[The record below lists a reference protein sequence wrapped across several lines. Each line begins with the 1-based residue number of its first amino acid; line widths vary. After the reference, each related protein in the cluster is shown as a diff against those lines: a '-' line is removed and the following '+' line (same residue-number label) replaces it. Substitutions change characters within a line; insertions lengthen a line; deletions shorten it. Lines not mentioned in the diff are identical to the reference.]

1 MKPVEIEFLIK
12 NLTKK
17 SLDEISSDV
26 GRVGKDG
33 KESAGTVSA
42 EFQKLQQQSRV
53 LKDVISGLEAKVSE
67 LRAMEAGGP
76 DMDQKDNIASIEALE
91 AKIKELQLQ
100 LKQLEETAES
110 VKVVPPEMQQAKS
123 QYNGLHMSI
132 QQIAREMPSLA
143 MGPQMFF
150 LAISNNLP
158 VFTDE
163 LARARKEY
171 DELVKAGKKG
181 TPVWKQVLGS
191 LFSWQT
197 ALTTGIML
205 LVMYGDEIIDWTKSL
220 FGAKNGVDALTK
232 AMQEKNEVEKEAH
245 AISIRT
251 RTELD
256 NTLREIKD
264 FTGTKEQEKA
274 KVDELNQKYGDAFG
288 TYKTLSE
295 WYDVLIQKGNAY
307 VSSLFMQAKAQ
318 SYIQKA
324 VEADEKANDIRSKG
338 KEEYRPFWGAGGKA
352 YMFFGG
358 GNKNQYGSDPA
369 EVAFENAIKE
379 EEDRKQFYLDQAE
392 WFQKEYSRIIKES
405 GLSDYRPIVP
415 DPDKKGRKEHVLG
428 QRQLDD
434 ELQELRRRNE
444 QEDINLLKDGSEKRI
459 AQIRLNY
466 RNEIDELKAQEKR
479 WRDAQKG
486 RLTGEQSAALKDAYA
501 LADDKMK
508 AGVREVEQ
516 DEVEKGRKKLNALL
530 DEYRTF
536 DQKRRDIDERY
547 KEDMDVFNSELA
559 RLQTDGSDTSEVE
572 ASISART
579 ERYKSEIKSLEGDIL
594 RSSDFYNR
602 LFADASEKGYKVLKD
617 FYSQA
622 RSTLDNAMI
631 AGDGVTLSVPA
642 KDGNG
647 NFVKKQVT
655 VTVAE
660 FERMQKRVRA
670 IQKDLEKENPFK
682 AFQTSFSELI
692 SAVKQDGDVS
702 GALKKLNANGKE
714 LTSTIRGWGDSL
726 GSVFGERFSRS
737 IGEIMTLVDGVM
749 DMGTGIG
756 ELFSGNIVGGISGI
770 IGGLSSV
777 ISMFTSWK
785 EKMEEM
791 KREWY
796 IAEIE
801 TNRAIRE
808 RNEELAVNRDTIQ
821 DIIQDQETLNWL
833 VENGYSKPASV
844 SVWEAQSSALEEYK
858 KNLDAEM
865 RANDALWNS
874 LQNSDAHWEW
884 GNSMN
889 GGSVT
894 HSLRGMSAEQ
904 IELYYNQNKLSDAAR
919 DYYEAWVESGK
930 TIDEL
935 KQKIEETYAS
945 LQEMV
950 MGTSFDGFLEN
961 VKSALASA
969 KGDVSS
975 FADFTE
981 ETIAEALLNSFM
993 YKDLAKAIEPLYNEL
1008 SEHMIDGT
1016 ADKTYLENWK
1026 SRFQQAMEAANARLD
1041 EIAETTGIDIYAGG
1055 GGTTQTGRSGGFEA
1069 MTQEQGTKL
1078 EGLFTSGQ
1086 IHWAS
1091 MDESL
1096 EDVSENMG
1104 SAVDSLK
1111 RIEENTEYCRHLEG
1125 MSEDIK
1131 RIVRD
1136 GIKVK

>member
-33 KESAGTVSA
+33 KESAGSVSA
-42 EFQKLQQQSRV
+42 EFQKLQQQSQV

-379 EEDRKQFYLDQAE
+379 AEDRKQFYLDQAE

-466 RNEIDELKAQEKR
+466 RNEIDELKVQEKR
-479 WRDAQKG
+479 WRDARKG

-660 FERMQKRVRA
+660 FERMQKRVKA

-726 GSVFGERFSRS
+726 GSVLGERFSRS

-1131 RIVRD
+1131 RIIRD

>member
-1 MKPVEIEFLIK
+1 
-12 NLTKK
+12 
-17 SLDEISSDV
+17 
-26 GRVGKDG
+26 
-33 KESAGTVSA
+33 
-42 EFQKLQQQSRV
+42 
-53 LKDVISGLEAKVSE
+53 
-67 LRAMEAGGP
+67 
-76 DMDQKDNIASIEALE
+76 
-91 AKIKELQLQ
+91 
-100 LKQLEETAES
+100 
-110 VKVVPPEMQQAKS
+110 
-123 QYNGLHMSI
+123 
-132 QQIAREMPSLA
+132 
-143 MGPQMFF
+143 
-150 LAISNNLP
+150 
-158 VFTDE
+158 
-163 LARARKEY
+163 
-171 DELVKAGKKG
+171 
-181 TPVWKQVLGS
+181 
-191 LFSWQT
+191 
-197 ALTTGIML
+197 
-205 LVMYGDEIIDWTKSL
+205 
-220 FGAKNGVDALTK
+220 
-232 AMQEKNEVEKEAH
+232 
-245 AISIRT
+245 
-251 RTELD
+251 
-256 NTLREIKD
+256 
-264 FTGTKEQEKA
+264 
-274 KVDELNQKYGDAFG
+274 
-288 TYKTLSE
+288 
-295 WYDVLIQKGNAY
+295 
-307 VSSLFMQAKAQ
+307 
-318 SYIQKA
+318 
-324 VEADEKANDIRSKG
+324 
-338 KEEYRPFWGAGGKA
+338 
-352 YMFFGG
+352 MFFGG

-379 EEDRKQFYLDQAE
+379 AEDRKQFYLDQAE

-756 ELFSGNIVGGISGI
+756 ELFSGNIAGGISGI

>member
-220 FGAKNGVDALTK
+220 FGAKDGVDALTK

-379 EEDRKQFYLDQAE
+379 AEDRKQFYLDQAE

>member
-358 GNKNQYGSDPA
+358 GNKDQYGSDPA

-379 EEDRKQFYLDQAE
+379 AEDRKQFYLDQAE

-415 DPDKKGRKEHVLG
+415 DSDKKGRKEHVLG

-737 IGEIMTLVDGVM
+737 IGEIMILVDGVM

>member
-205 LVMYGDEIIDWTKSL
+205 LVMYGDEIIDWTKNL

-379 EEDRKQFYLDQAE
+379 AEDRKQFYLDQAE

-466 RNEIDELKAQEKR
+466 RNEIDELKVQEKR

-516 DEVEKGRKKLNALL
+516 EEVEKGRKKLNALL

-660 FERMQKRVRA
+660 FERMQKRVKA

-950 MGTSFDGFLEN
+950 MGTSFDRFLEN

>member
-379 EEDRKQFYLDQAE
+379 AEDRKQFYLDQAE

-459 AQIRLNY
+459 TQIRLNY
-466 RNEIDELKAQEKR
+466 RNEIDELKVQEKR

-516 DEVEKGRKKLNALL
+516 EEVEKGRKKLNALL

-660 FERMQKRVRA
+660 FERMQKRVKA

>member
-379 EEDRKQFYLDQAE
+379 AEDRKQFYLDQAE

-466 RNEIDELKAQEKR
+466 RNEIDELKVQEKR

-516 DEVEKGRKKLNALL
+516 EEVEKGRKKLNALL

-660 FERMQKRVRA
+660 FERMQKRVKA

-749 DMGTGIG
+749 DIGTGIG

-1069 MTQEQGTKL
+1069 ITQEQGTKL

>member
-379 EEDRKQFYLDQAE
+379 AEDRKQFYLDQAE

-516 DEVEKGRKKLNALL
+516 EEVEKGRKKLNALL

-660 FERMQKRVRA
+660 FERMQKRVKA

>member
-379 EEDRKQFYLDQAE
+379 AEDRKQFYLDQAE

-981 ETIAEALLNSFM
+981 ETIAEVLLNSFM